1 MFTPGIKYAIRIGL
15 IVVITGLILAIF
27 AGVQV
32 PVIDFTP
39 ISTAL
44 GSLFAI
50 LYHYIPVMRVIIP
63 FIGTLLGIRLA
74 LLVWKF
80 ASIAIKWIWKV
91 NE

>member
-27 AGVQV
+27 VGVQV
-32 PVIDFTP
+32 PAIDFTP
-39 ISTAL
+39 VSSAL
-44 GSLFAI
+44 GSLFAV
-50 LYHYIPVMRVIIP
+50 LYHYIPVMRFIIP
-63 FIGTLLGIRLA
+63 FIGVLLGVRLA
-74 LLVWKF
+74 LLAWKF